1 MDKEELYHI
10 LLERDAKA
18 QATVAIEELAEL
30 QKELTKYIRGK
41 LDKSNLLEEYV
52 DVTIMLEQ
60 LRILFNFSDRDIQ
73 LAKDYKLK
81 RIEERL
87 RNNSL

>member
-30 QKELTKYIRGK
+30 QKELTKYSKKGVLKIVFPTK
-41 LDKSNLLEEYV
+41 CLVFFCFLL
-52 DVTIMLEQ
+52 
-60 LRILFNFSDRDIQ
+60 S
-73 LAKDYKLK
+73 
-81 RIEERL
+81 
-87 RNNSL
+87 